1 MVLQMVQSDIS
12 SQRQQ
17 VSRRKA
23 VQDNWYAGYGLVLP
37 AIIFQLVAA
46 AVSPWSQV
54 LISVEG
60 GREATCGLIF
70 PHFVTS

>member
-1 MVLQMVQSDIS
+1 M
-12 SQRQQ
+12 
-17 VSRRKA
+17 
-23 VQDNWYAGYGLVLP
+23 QDNWYAGYGLVLP